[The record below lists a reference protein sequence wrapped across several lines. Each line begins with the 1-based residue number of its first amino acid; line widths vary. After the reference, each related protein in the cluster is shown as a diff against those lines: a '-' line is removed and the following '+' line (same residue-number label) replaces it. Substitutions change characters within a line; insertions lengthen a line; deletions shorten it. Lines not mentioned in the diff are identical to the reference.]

1 MPSQTTIATSGTSG
15 RSPAAAVNIES
26 FCSTI
31 IGSNVYYLQ
40 MTMEFSLLSPVNIVI
55 TANIIIFIIKV
66 IVVIV
71 IIIIVII
78 IVVGNTIR

>member
-1 MPSQTTIATSGTSG
+1 
-15 RSPAAAVNIES
+15 
-26 FCSTI
+26 
-31 IGSNVYYLQ
+31 